1 MKKIN
6 KLLLELYEDRKQL
19 LFLSFLVY
27 ISYLIQGSMPSDP
40 NVNYASGWIIGGSM
54 VVSAGIGLYSS
65 MQASGNMDDAHE
77 LAGDNMDLQ
86 AKIAEDQLKFQKA
99 EAAKLEKQKD
109 IYRSMQF
116 TNPYANVKNQ
126 YADLKNP
133 YENLSMENVM
143 EDLAVNTKQAEFQTQ
158 QGAQQRANI
167 MQSMQGAAG
176 GSGIASLAQAMA
188 SQGALQTQQI
198 SAQIGQQEAANQ
210 RLKAQGA
217 QDVMRRQQVKM
228 AGQGA
233 VDMTKAQ
240 GAAAAD
246 MARRGGEASMQE
258 MEMSRQATLL
268 GIQMGQTSGANAA
281 LQQAYANQMS
291 AGANQANLYGQQA
304 AAQYGMAGD
313 AIGSIGD
320 MAGAYGSAQGGT
332 NSDRKLKKNI
342 SKIGESPSGLNI
354 YSFEYRNPI
363 HGEGLFQ
370 GVMSDEVPQ
379 EVVGTRDGYDTVDYS
394 MIDVEFKQI

>member
-1 MKKIN
+1 MNKIN
-6 KLLLELYEDRKQL
+6 KVLLELYEDRKQL

-40 NVNYASGWIIGGSM
+40 NVNYATGWFLGAAI
-54 VVSAGIGLYSS
+54 VVGAGTSIYQSY
-65 MQASGNMDDAHE
+65 QAGQSMDDANE
-77 LAGDNMDLQ
+77 LAEANMVLQ
-86 AKIAEDQLKFQKA
+86 QQIAGDQLKFQKA

-109 IYRSMQF
+109 VYRSMQF

-143 EDLAVNTKQAEFQTQ
+143 EDLTVNTKQAEFQTQ

-188 SQGALQTQQI
+188 GQGALQTQQI

-233 VDMTKAQ
+233 VDMTRAQ

-246 MARRGGEASMQE
+246 MAQRGGEASMQE

-313 AIGSIGD
+313 AIGAIGSVAGSYGG
-320 MAGAYGSAQGGT
+320 AGAGT
-332 NSDRKLKKNI
+332 
-342 SKIGESPSGLNI
+342 
-354 YSFEYRNPI
+354 
-363 HGEGLFQ
+363 
-370 GVMSDEVPQ
+370 
-379 EVVGTRDGYDTVDYS
+379 GTV
-394 MIDVEFKQI
+394 